1 MPTIFQND
9 ENSTRLKPLI
19 HTKRAIIELL
29 SGDFPFYLAQTSHN
43 YAALGV
49 SWAELGWAYHLSP
62 SPYHTPQNQKTIYR
76 DLGRNF
82 NFLFKS
88 FRYSRTFLKYCK
100 DRSKKKNCHRWKLEK
115 IKVSFE
121 VRLLDK
127 TRFILCWVILYYYEF
142 RKQQS
147 DHLHYERKKYKNH
160 IKQSGFNFGHIF
172 PENRRNALISVWG
185 WCIFSSRGDFT
196 LNWQNVKINSIQTAL
211 SKRIFNRNFLH
222 KIFKVNRA
230 LHQSF
235 RRRGSCSDQTHENIS
250 LSAQNK

>member
-147 DHLHYERKKYKNH
+147 DHLHYERKKYKND
-160 IKQSGFNFGHIF
+160 IKSQDLILDIF
-172 PENRRNALISVWG
+172 FRKTEEMRWFQYEVDV
-185 WCIFSSRGDFT
+185 FSQAEATSHWIDRM
-196 LNWQNVKINSIQTAL
+196 
-211 SKRIFNRNFLH
+211 SK
-222 KIFKVNRA
+222 
-230 LHQSF
+230 
-235 RRRGSCSDQTHENIS
+235 
-250 LSAQNK
+250 